1 MKRALL
7 IVDMQNDFMP
17 WGSLPVPNADRI
29 IPYINELMEEFE
41 IVIATQDFHPEDHVS
56 FVSNHPGKKIGD
68 EVDGQRLWKEHC
80 VQGTQGAELV
90 ANLDLKRVNL
100 ILRKGM
106 NPLCDSYSA
115 FFDVQGNS
123 TGLSGYL
130 EALQVQSLHVVGVAT
145 DVCVYFSVLDAIK
158 LGFLVSVHKEGCQGL
173 QEADQSL
180 FKMQTQE
187 AVLC

>member
-17 WGSLPVPNADRI
+17 WGSLPVPNADQI
-29 IPYINELMEEFE
+29 IPYINELMEEFD
-41 IVIATQDFHPEDHVS
+41 IVIATQDFHPKDHVS
-56 FVSNHPGKKIGD
+56 FVTNGSSSSGIWP
-68 EVDGQRLWKEHC
+68 EHC
-80 VQGTQGAELV
+80 VQGTKGADLV
-90 ANLDLKRVNL
+90 ASLDLKRVNL

-115 FFDVQGNS
+115 FFDAEGNS

-130 EALQVQSLHVVGVAT
+130 QALQVESLHVVGVAT
-145 DVCVYFSVLDAIK
+145 DVCVYFSVLNAIE
-158 LGFLVSVHKEGCQGL
+158 LGFLVSVHKEGCRGL
-173 QEADQSL
+173 QGAEEAL
-180 FKMQTQE
+180 FKMQTEE